1 MTVLYRVVFYVVII
15 YNSLISAVYL
25 VYQDFHSQSGT
36 VFCLFFF
43 NWRLSFL
50 CFLDPFSHSLSP
62 SQFSQFTLLFLLF
75 IFVLL
80 HFFLLG
86 LQFHVTEDTYN

>member
-1 MTVLYRVVFYVVII
+1 MTALYRVVFYVMIV
-15 YNSLISAVYL
+15 YNSLFSAVYL
-25 VYQDFHSQSGT
+25 VYQDFHSQSEP

-43 NWRLSFL
+43 NWRSSFL

-62 SQFSQFTLLFLLF
+62 SQFSQFPLFLLF

-86 LQFHVTEDTYN
+86 LQFHVSEDTYN